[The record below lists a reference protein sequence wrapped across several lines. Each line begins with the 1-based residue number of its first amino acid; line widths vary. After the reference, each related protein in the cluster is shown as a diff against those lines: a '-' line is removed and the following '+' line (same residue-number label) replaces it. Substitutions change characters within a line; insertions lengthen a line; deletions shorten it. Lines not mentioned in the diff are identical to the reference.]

1 MQQQS
6 VDVNDLTRLVAAA
19 GADLPAA
26 AAEPLAVY
34 LEMLCRWNAAM
45 NLTGAR
51 TWQEAV
57 TRLAVDSF
65 HLAAFL
71 DSLSLPAEP
80 LSWDLGS
87 GAGLPGIPLRL
98 VWTRGAYYLVEVREK
113 RALFLSSVL
122 SRLQLP
128 ATHVFRGSVEHF
140 FQGQHCPA
148 DCIVSRAF
156 MPWRNLLDLTRPH
169 LRPEGVLI
177 ILSLTPGAGSLA
189 RALATQ
195 GRARLYGGR
204 DRALVLGSES
214 VSNHRP
220 CRKRRGSRRGQL
232 RRVGGCGRR
241 KAAVR
246 DVTPPASR
254 PHAAEAANPG
264 RFRRP
269 GRLSCVR
276 GSHAGRAAPRER
288 GISGAFGDA
297 ACCWAS

>member
-34 LEMLCRWNAAM
+34 LEMLCRWERGHEPH
-45 NLTGAR
+45 GAR

-177 ILSLTPGAGSLA
+177 ILSLTPAPDRLPAPWRLRGARAYTAAGSG
-189 RALATQ
+189 RWFWALSPSQTT
-195 GRARLYGGR
+195 G
-204 DRALVLGSES
+204 
-214 VSNHRP
+214 
-220 CRKRRGSRRGQL
+220 
-232 RRVGGCGRR
+232 
-241 KAAVR
+241 
-246 DVTPPASR
+246 PA
-254 PHAAEAANPG
+254 
-264 RFRRP
+264 
-269 GRLSCVR
+269 
-276 GSHAGRAAPRER
+276 ER
-288 GISGAFGDA
+288 GEEADADSSGASEDA
-297 ACCWAS
+297 AGEKQPCGT

>member
-1 MQQQS
+1 MQQQT
-6 VDVNDLTRLVAAA
+6 VNIKELARLVAAS

-26 AAEPLAVY
+26 ALEPLAVY

-51 TWQEAV
+51 TWQDAL

-71 DSLSLPAEP
+71 ETLALPPAP

-98 VWTRGAYYLVEVREK
+98 IWTRGAYYLVEVREK

-140 FQGQHCPA
+140 FQGQYCPA

-156 MPWRNLLDLTRPH
+156 MPWRNLLDLTLPH

-177 ILSLTPGAGSLA
+177 ILSLTPAPDQLPAPWRLRGARSYTAAGRGRWFWALSPAECAAPAESIAAAGAG
-189 RALATQ
+189 
-195 GRARLYGGR
+195 
-204 DRALVLGSES
+204 GSGAPRNPAGEKQ
-214 VSNHRP
+214 P
-220 CRKRRGSRRGQL
+220 
-232 RRVGGCGRR
+232 CGR
-241 KAAVR
+241 
-246 DVTPPASR
+246 
-254 PHAAEAANPG
+254 
-264 RFRRP
+264 
-269 GRLSCVR
+269 
-276 GSHAGRAAPRER
+276 
-288 GISGAFGDA
+288 
-297 ACCWAS
+297 